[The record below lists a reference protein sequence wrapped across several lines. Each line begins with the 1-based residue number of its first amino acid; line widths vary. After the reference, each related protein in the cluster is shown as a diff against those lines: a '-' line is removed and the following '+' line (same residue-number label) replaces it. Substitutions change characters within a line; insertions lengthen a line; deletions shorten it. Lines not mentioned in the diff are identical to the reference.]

1 MSGTRI
7 SQKGQGLFVPCNSQ
21 RLESQISGLSYLVA
35 RQASQ
40 MLDLSADEHL
50 LVYDVFHVVMHCA
63 VVTSFVGLDVE
74 RDLQNRNMWL
84 RWK

>member
-1 MSGTRI
+1 
-7 SQKGQGLFVPCNSQ
+7 
-21 RLESQISGLSYLVA
+21 
-35 RQASQ
+35 